1 MQTLWGATGAVAA
14 ADGLDMA
21 AAILVAT
28 AKELSALH
36 QWNSE
41 L

>member
-1 MQTLWGATGAVAA
+1 MTLWCTTGAVAA

-28 AKELSALH
+28 AKQVLALH
-36 QWNSE
+36 T
-41 L
+41 